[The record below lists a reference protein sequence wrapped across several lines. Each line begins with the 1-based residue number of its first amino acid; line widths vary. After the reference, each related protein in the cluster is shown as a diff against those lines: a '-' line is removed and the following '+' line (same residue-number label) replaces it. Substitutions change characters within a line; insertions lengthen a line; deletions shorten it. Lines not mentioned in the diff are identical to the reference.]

1 MCIQTRRQTH
11 LPHFPGQAEGN
22 REYGHLC
29 SSDPG
34 SCGPTSYPAQPHTQV
49 SYPYTTHRCAQ
60 STSTGYIVGLW
71 ETGTHS
77 QCIVRKGGAGSR
89 NTPHTCSCL
98 WNSHQR
104 EGDMYFLFRD
114 TLNGGTGGEIL
125 CTYHSFSVPPAKAI
139 SHTTQPSAC
148 FKMCRRNTGGQQP
161 KNYSET
167 SGHPLTIAWNR
178 LIFPISYSNYNSFPH
193 CHLQCSLQLED
204 CSAKAR
210 PSSSLPKSF
219 VMEMSFGI

>member
-1 MCIQTRRQTH
+1 MFLRPRLVWTH
-11 LPHFPGQAEGN
+11 VIP
-22 REYGHLC
+22 
-29 SSDPG
+29 SS
-34 SCGPTSYPAQPHTQV
+34 ATQV
-49 SYPYTTHRCAQ
+49 SYPYTTQPMCSEHKHRIHCQ
-60 STSTGYIVGLW
+60 TVGNGHTLPA
-71 ETGTHS
+71 HS
-77 QCIVRKGGAGSR
+77 QARRGRRQKHTAHLQLFVELTSVRRRHA
-89 NTPHTCSCL
+89 
-98 WNSHQR
+98 
-104 EGDMYFLFRD
+104 FLVPRHIKWWH
-114 TLNGGTGGEIL
+114 GGEIL
-125 CTYHSFSVPPAKAI
+125 CTSHSLSITPPKVI
-139 SHTTQPSAC
+139 FHTTQPSAC
-148 FKMCRRNTGGQQP
+148 FKMCRRNMGQQP